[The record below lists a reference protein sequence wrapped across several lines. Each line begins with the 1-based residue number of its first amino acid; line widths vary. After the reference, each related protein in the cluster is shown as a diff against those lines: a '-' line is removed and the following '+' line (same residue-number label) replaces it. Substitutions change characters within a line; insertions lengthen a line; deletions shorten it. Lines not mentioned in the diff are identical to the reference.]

1 MIDTKNLKCY
11 CCKYYDSFE
20 GCTAW
25 SCESDFEISI
35 EKIKQVAED
44 YGLNVAD
51 IIALINFEQRS
62 SRR

>member
-20 GCTAW
+20 GCAAW
-25 SCESDFEISI
+25 PCEDDFKISI